1 MRSRFFLTLFI
12 FVAVCSIF
20 SFNIKK
26 KEGIPITQLVAVSDA
41 IQLQIDKID
50 AEIEELERMKRG
62 YESRARRQEDQAAR
76 LQFED
81 QAYLETKRH
90 LELAEENRMK
100 AAKIQEEID
109 RLQAEKLKLLN
120 QT

>member
-1 MRSRFFLTLFI
+1 MRSRFFLTLFL
-12 FVAVCSIF
+12 FVAVCCIF
-20 SFNIKK
+20 SFNGKK
-26 KEGIPITQLVAVSDA
+26 KEGILITQLVAVSDQVQA
-41 IQLQIDKID
+41 QVDKID
-50 AEIEELERMKRG
+50 ADIAELERMKRG

-109 RLQAEKLKLLN
+109 RLQKERAKLL
-120 QT
+120 QS